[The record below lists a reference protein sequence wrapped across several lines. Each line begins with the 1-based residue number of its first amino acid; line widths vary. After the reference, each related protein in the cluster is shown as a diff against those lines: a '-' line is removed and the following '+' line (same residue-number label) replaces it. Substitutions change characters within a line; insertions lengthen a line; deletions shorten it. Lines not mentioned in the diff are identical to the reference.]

1 MFFTEEKLKAR
12 ITELEPYRYLNR
24 TKIENWKV
32 KEDVGKEDQYPPTV
46 DETWA
51 DFPIGSRWEGRDYYL
66 WVSTTLQAPAFDE
79 EEDFVLLFYFGMTG
93 GGHNSGFESLLFV
106 NGEPYQGVDS
116 NHPEV
121 FLGHQY
127 SGQEITLAIRLW
139 SGLEGGGP
147 QQMMCHQFLV
157 GDCAIL
163 SPEVDNFYY
172 TTQVMLDTIMILNK
186 NDPERFALLNLLE
199 KAYEKIDWSSPGREG
214 FYSSVL
220 AANDFLSEEVREL
233 PKNSPVTVTAVG
245 HTHID
250 VAWLWR
256 LKHTREKCARSFS
269 TVLRLMERYPEYFFL
284 QSQPQLYAYIKEDYP
299 EIYEKIKER
308 IDQGNWEVD
317 GAMWVEA
324 DCNISSGE
332 SLVRQILHGSKFVE
346 EEFDRDVKYLWLPDV
361 FGYSW
366 ALPQILKKSGIE
378 TFMTTK
384 ISWNQYNRMPHDTF
398 IWRGIDGSEILTHFI
413 TTPDRHIIDENI
425 VSAYTYNG
433 LLEPYSVK
441 GIYDSYRNKDFNS
454 EMLLSYGY
462 GDGGGGV
469 NREMLEK
476 RRRLD
481 LMPGLPRVQTGR
493 AREYFERL
501 HKTVEGTGN
510 YVHTWD
516 GELYLEY
523 HRGTYTSQAYIKKWN
538 RKLELGFR
546 ELEMLHTFASIT
558 KEDWEYPAQQIHKG
572 WEIILRNQFH
582 DIIPGSS
589 IKEVYEDYT
598 IECQEAKDTLQE
610 ITNDFEVNYLK
621 QEENK
626 WSVFNNAGWVASE
639 LVFVPITEDGYFVDE
654 EGEDLT
660 SEKVSG
666 GYKVEILDVSP
677 LSNRVITFVPAG
689 DSSLLASSVEEKPLL
704 ASPVE
709 EKQKSA
715 FKFNEEKDGVE
726 TPFYCIKWNQE
737 GQLTSIVDLKN
748 EREVLK
754 EGGCGNV
761 LRLYEDKPM
770 EYDAWDIDL
779 YYILK
784 SKTLEASKIE
794 VLCENAL
801 WASIGFTYE
810 FGTSSITQEMTLYC
824 NTPRIDFKTRVN
836 WQERQQLLRTSFEV
850 DIRSTEATYQI
861 QYGNVKRPTHWNTSW
876 DMARFESVAHQWV
889 DFSEGNYGVALL
901 NDCKY
906 GHSVKDQTISLS
918 LLKGAIY
925 PDPDAD
931 RGEHE
936 FTYSL
941 YPHKGNFVAGKV
953 TEQAWSLNS
962 PMLVSKGAGEEGC
975 LFKLDKN
982 DSLAIDAIKR
992 QEGGKG
998 IILRFHEHTGSKRK
1012 ITLEPQFAFESWQET
1027 NLMEKVIGEKV
1038 VGVDGKIQL
1047 ELTPYEIKTIL
1058 IEQSS

>member
-12 ITELEPYRYLNR
+12 ITEIEPYRYLNR
-24 TKIENWKV
+24 TTIENWKV
-32 KEDVGKEDQYPPTV
+32 KEDVTKEEQYPPKV

-66 WVSTTLQAPAFDE
+66 WVSTTLQVPAFGE
-79 EEDFVLLFYFGMTG
+79 GEDFVLLFYFGQTG

-127 SGQEITLAIRLW
+127 SGQEVTLAIKLW

-147 QQMMCHQFLV
+147 PQIMCHQFLV
-157 GDCAIL
+157 GDTAFL
-163 SPEVDNFYY
+163 SPEVDDFYY
-172 TTQVMLDTIMILNK
+172 TSQVMLDTIMILNK

-199 KAYEKIDWSSPGREG
+199 KAFKKIDWSAPGGEV
-214 FYSSVL
+214 FYASVL
-220 AANDFLSEEVREL
+220 DANAFLDEESRKL

-256 LKHTREKCARSFS
+256 LKHTREKCARSFC

-284 QSQPQLYAYIKEDYP
+284 QSQPQLYAYMKEDYP

-308 IDQGNWEVD
+308 IDQGVWEVD

-332 SLVRQILHGSKFVE
+332 SLVRQILQGSKFIK
-346 EEFDRDVKYLWLPDV
+346 EEFDKDVKYLWLPDV

-366 ALPQILKKSGIE
+366 ALPQILKKSGLE

-413 TTPDRHIIDENI
+413 TTPDRHIVDENI

-454 EMLLSYGY
+454 ELLLAYGY

-493 AREYFERL
+493 VREYFERL
-501 HKTVEGTGN
+501 HKTIERTEN

-538 RKLELGFR
+538 RKLELGLR
-546 ELEMLHTFASIT
+546 ELEMLHTFASIK
-558 KEDWEYPAQQIHKG
+558 KEDWEYPAKAIHKG
-572 WEIILRNQFH
+572 WEIVLRNQFH

-589 IKEVYEDYT
+589 IKEVYEDYA
-598 IECQEAKDTLQE
+598 IECQEAQDTLQE
-610 ITNDFEVNYLK
+610 ITNAFEVNYLK
-621 QEENK
+621 QEENQ
-626 WSVFNNAGWVASE
+626 WSIFNNAGWKTSE
-639 LVFVPITEDGYFVDE
+639 LVFIPVTEDGYFVDE
-654 EGEDLT
+654 ENKVLPG
-660 SEKVSG
+660 EKVAG
-666 GYKVEILDVSP
+666 GVQVEVLEVPP
-677 LSNRVITFVPAG
+677 LSSKVITFNPASEAINL
-689 DSSLLASSVEEKPLL
+689 DSLEEEK
-704 ASPVE
+704 
-709 EKQKSA
+709 EKKV
-715 FKFNEEKDGVE
+715 FLVRPDKDGIE
-726 TPFYCIKWNQE
+726 TPFYNIAWNE
-737 GQLTSIVDLKN
+737 KGQLTSIYDLKN
-748 EREVLK
+748 DREVMK
-754 EGGCGNV
+754 EGGLGNV

-770 EYDAWDIDL
+770 QYDAWDIDL
-779 YYILK
+779 YYVLK
-784 SKTLEASKIE
+784 SKTLEAGKIE
-794 VLCENAL
+794 ILSENAL
-801 WASIGFTYE
+801 WVSVGFTYA
-810 FGTSSITQEMTLYC
+810 FGKSSMTQEMMLYR
-824 NTPRIDFKTRVN
+824 NSPRIDFKTKVN
-836 WQERQQLLRTSFEV
+836 WQERQQLLRASFDV

-889 DFSEGNYGVALL
+889 DFSEGNFGVALL

-941 YPHKGNFVAGKV
+941 YPHQGNFVAGKV
-953 TEQAWSLNS
+953 TEEAWSLNS
-962 PMLVSKGAGEEGC
+962 PMGVLKGTDEGRA
-975 LFKLDKN
+975 LFKLEEGDA
-982 DSLAIDAIKR
+982 LAIDAIKR
-992 QEGGKG
+992 QEEGEG
-998 IILRFHEHTGSKRK
+998 IILRCHEHTGSKRK
-1012 ITLEPQFAFESWQET
+1012 ITLEPQFNFESWQET
-1027 NLMEKVIGEKV
+1027 NLMEKVIGEKEINTN
-1038 VGVDGKIQL
+1038 GKIQMVL
-1047 ELTPYEIKTIL
+1047 APYEIKTIL
-1058 IEQSS
+1058 INR